1 MRQSATALV
10 SVKRKLD
17 MRAAADG
24 SLRVLVDELLL
35 VAYAVSWIPW
45 CYTRHWSRTGP
56 SSRRRPA
63 RSARV
68 RRRDTGDEA
77 DGLT

>member
-35 VAYAVSWIPW
+35 VAYAVS
-45 CYTRHWSRTGP
+45 
-56 SSRRRPA
+56 
-63 RSARV
+63 
-68 RRRDTGDEA
+68 
-77 DGLT
+77 